1 MNSSNGNL
9 EMATIGGGCFWCL
22 EPIFDEL
29 KGIENVEVGYSGG
42 QVPHPTY
49 EQVCDGNTG
58 HAEVVNIS
66 FRSEEISFEELLHVF
81 FSIHDPTTPNRQGSD
96 VGFQY
101 RSIILYHTEEQKRVA
116 DRVIRDMEEK
126 KLWKDPIV
134 TEIEP
139 YTTFYKA
146 EAFHQDYFK
155 NNQNN
160 RYCQLVIAPKV
171 AQYRKA
177 YSSNERNE

>member
-1 MNSSNGNL
+1 M
-9 EMATIGGGCFWCL
+9 
-22 EPIFDEL
+22 
-29 KGIENVEVGYSGG
+29 
-42 QVPHPTY
+42 
-49 EQVCDGNTG
+49 
-58 HAEVVNIS
+58 
-66 FRSEEISFEELLHVF
+66 
-81 FSIHDPTTPNRQGSD
+81 
-96 VGFQY
+96 GFQY